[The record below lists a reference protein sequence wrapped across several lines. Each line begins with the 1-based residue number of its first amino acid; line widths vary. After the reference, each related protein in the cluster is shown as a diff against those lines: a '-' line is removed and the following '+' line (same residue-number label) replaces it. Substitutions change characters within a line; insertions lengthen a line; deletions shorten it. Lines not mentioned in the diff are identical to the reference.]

1 MTKPADLPATWRDRA
16 DELEPYATPA
26 AEAFRR
32 AAAELEAALQARAT
46 EELTLGEA
54 AEASGYSKRR
64 LRELLAD
71 GTIPQAGRK
80 GGPRIRRGDL
90 PVRPGQSPRA
100 SADGYDA
107 DVDADALA
115 GAIA

>member
-1 MTKPADLPATWRDRA
+1 MTTPADLPATWRDRA
-16 DELEPYATPA
+16 DELEPYAAPA

-32 AAAELEAALQARAT
+32 AAAELDAALRARAA

-64 LRELLAD
+64 LRELVAD

-80 GGPRIRRGDL
+80 GAPRIRRADL
-90 PVRPGQSPRA
+90 PVKPGQSPRHETV
-100 SADGYDA
+100 GYDA
-107 DVDADALA
+107 DADADALA
-115 GAIA
+115 GAIG